1 VRERR
6 RERGERVRENE
17 LESAFLALLIYMR
30 GTARYGSTYVLS
42 TVSGGWLTVLGGRVP
57 EDVGRSTIKVV

>member
-1 VRERR
+1 VKKRMKED
-6 RERGERVRENE
+6 E

-42 TVSGGWLTVLGGRVP
+42 TVSGRRLTVLVDWVP
-57 EDVGRSTIKVV
+57 EDVGWSTMIVV

>member
-1 VRERR
+1 VRER
-6 RERGERVRENE
+6 ERVREGE

-42 TVSGGWLTVLGGRVP
+42 TVSGGRLTVLGGWVP
-57 EDVGRSTIKVV
+57 EDIGHSTIRVV